1 MTTKEVAQICGVT
14 EKTVRENAKTFG
26 KVFENGKPTEWTE
39 EELKR
44 LQLVL
49 MANAQNNNANTS
61 EVVKETSKTVF
72 QLGTLANVAL
82 TSGNIEAI
90 SDIDG
95 FKYSKEDI
103 CNMCN
108 VSAITFD
115 RFLALSPVTK
125 RDFISTGSSHKK
137 LYNENVLKQFQL
149 WLMKNQ
155 VNQGTQVSI
164 VKSTVES
171 TFEVGLVAKAC
182 LDSPEAWEQF
192 KRLGDSLVE
201 QKLQAK
207 QLEEQ
212 NQLLLE
218 QKEAAEKE
226 TARIYQCNR
235 NFHNSLYTASDI
247 AKKLGITPNMVG
259 RIANENGLKQDP
271 IYGKLGKIQLNN
283 GKWVN
288 QFYYNEDALTVIESV
303 IG

>member
-14 EKTVRENAKTFG
+14 DRTVSGNAQKAG
-26 KVFENGKPTEWTE
+26 VVLENGKTHDWTE
-39 EELKR
+39 EEVKR

-49 MANAQNNNANTS
+49 MANAQNNNANAS

-82 TSGNIEAI
+82 VSGNIEA
-90 SDIDG
+90 
-95 FKYSKEDI
+95 
-103 CNMCN
+103 
-108 VSAITFD
+108 A
-115 RFLALSPVTK
+115 
-125 RDFISTGSSHKK
+125 
-137 LYNENVLKQFQL
+137 
-149 WLMKNQ
+149 
-155 VNQGTQVSI
+155 
-164 VKSTVES
+164 
-171 TFEVGLVAKAC
+171 
-182 LDSPEAWEQF
+182 EQF
-192 KRLGDSLVE
+192 S
-201 QKLQAK
+201 KLLIQATTATAQAK
-207 QLEEQ
+207 QREEQ

-271 IYGKLGKIQLNN
+271 IYGKLGKIQLNS